1 MKYNYTGMQYVQ
13 LAKEQFYQVLRE
25 VPFVS
30 DIEIIS
36 TEFQRDFGDFYAVV
50 HFSDNEET
58 TKFCVEVKTRGERRF
73 VNEFI
78 SKVPQRADGIFY
90 IFMAPYISESSAE
103 AMREKEYGYMDLSG
117 NCFILTNRIMIYITG
132 KQNKYI
138 D

>member
-50 HFSDNEET
+50 HFSDNKET

-78 SKVPQRADGIFY
+78 SMVPQRADGIFY

-103 AMREKEYGYMDLSG
+103 AMR
-117 NCFILTNRIMIYITG
+117 
-132 KQNKYI
+132 
-138 D
+138 